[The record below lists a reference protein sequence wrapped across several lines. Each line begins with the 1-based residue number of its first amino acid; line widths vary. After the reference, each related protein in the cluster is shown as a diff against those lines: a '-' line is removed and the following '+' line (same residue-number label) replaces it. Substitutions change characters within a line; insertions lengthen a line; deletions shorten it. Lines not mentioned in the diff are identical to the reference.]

1 MKLLKFFVGISLVAA
16 SDGYQERQIEKYLER
31 NVKKVTRNVG
41 WDLLFAA
48 GESNQNKG
56 KCTSM
61 LATNCFDQKIRDNF
75 PNFIL

>member
-56 KCTSM
+56 KDTQC
-61 LATNCFDQKIRDNF
+61 
-75 PNFIL
+75 

>member
-56 KCTSM
+56 KCTNIDVGDE
-61 LATNCFDQKIRDNF
+61 LF
-75 PNFIL
+75 PPENS